1 MTNRIQLRRTS
12 TPGNVPA
19 LESLLIG
26 ELAVNIADKDLY
38 VSTGAEVVQLNHAAN
53 IKTDAGHRF
62 ITDAKLAELEAA
74 ASASVLGNVKIG
86 SNIDVTGDGTISLK
100 IADGS
105 VTGLLNAEDYNIFLG
120 KQDDLG
126 YAPVDRAGDTM
137 TGPLVLPGAPLA
149 DNQASNK
156 KYVDDGL
163 NTKVNLDGATMS
175 GPLVLSADPIASL
188 GAATKQ
194 YVDTSVNNVSGKY
207 AAPVQAL
214 SDLAA
219 IDPANREDK
228 QMRLVEDN
236 GAIYRFD
243 VQSSVAADGDGVVMP
258 ADTPS
263 FGRWLKVQAATQ
275 NHEQL
280 FGLQGGAN
288 GDHLHLTTAE
298 KNSYDAHLIDNALHL
313 TSEQNA
319 WIDGIV
325 ATSAEVNFLS
335 GVTSSVQAQIDS
347 KQANLGYVPLNV
359 AGGTMTGSLVL
370 AADPTQAMEAAT
382 KQYVDNFTVDGGTF

>member
-12 TPGNVPA
+12 TPGNVPS

-26 ELAVNIADKDLY
+26 ELAVNIADRDLY
-38 VSTGAEVVQLNHAAN
+38 VSTGAEVVQLNHASN
-53 IKTDAGHRF
+53 IKTDATHRF
-62 ITDAKLAELEAA
+62 ITDAKVAELEAA
-74 ASASVLGNVKIG
+74 ASASVLGNVQIG
-86 SNIDVTGDGTISLK
+86 DNIDVTEAGVISLK
-100 IADGS
+100 IANGT

-163 NTKVNLDGATMS
+163 ATKVNLDGATMT
-175 GPLVLSADPIASL
+175 GPLVLSADPIANL

-194 YVDTSVNNVSGKY
+194 YVDTSVNNISGKY
-207 AAPVQAL
+207 AAPVQSL
-214 SDLAA
+214 IDLQNVDA
-219 IDPANREDK
+219 ANREDK

-243 VQSSVAADGDGVVMP
+243 VQSAVAADGDGVVMP

-280 FGLQGGAN
+280 FGLQGGAA

-298 KNSYDAHLIDNALHL
+298 KNSYDAHLVNSDLHL

-319 WIDGIV
+319 WIDAIN

-335 GVTSSVQAQIDS
+335 GVSSNIQEQIDS
-347 KQANLGYVPLNV
+347 KQANIGYVPVNQ
-359 AGGTMTGSLVL
+359 AGDTLTGFL
-370 AADPTQAMEAAT
+370 ALHADPVQAMQAAT